1 MEIGDAGGCAV
12 EGVLDGGGKGSG
24 VADSLVSGSEGVL
37 VAPCVGRGRIK
48 FVFTGVGVAVGA
60 GEAELMA
67 AGEAEGSAMVF

>member
-24 VADSLVSGSEGVL
+24 VSGSEGVL